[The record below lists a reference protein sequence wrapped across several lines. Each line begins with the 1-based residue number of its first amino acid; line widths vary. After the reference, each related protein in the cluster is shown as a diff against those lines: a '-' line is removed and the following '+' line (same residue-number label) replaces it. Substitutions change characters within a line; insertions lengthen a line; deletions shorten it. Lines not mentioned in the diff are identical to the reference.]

1 VTPALPWRWRFSA
14 ALGVEAIMVLSLV
27 LTRVALLW
35 SEMSP
40 ARARCPRDPDGLR
53 RRRAVGKVCA
63 GCEKQRARFRDHGVV
78 TWDRY
83 YTLCQR
89 CFRTHADALRGRHLA
104 GGPGQ

>member
-1 VTPALPWRWRFSA
+1 
-14 ALGVEAIMVLSLV
+14 MVLSLA
-27 LTRVALLW
+27 LTRMAVLW

-40 ARARCPRDPDGLR
+40 ARARGPRDPGRLQ

-83 YTLCQR
+83 HTLCRR
-89 CFRTHADALRGRHLA
+89 CFRAHAETLRDRHLA
-104 GGPGQ
+104 GRPGQ